1 MLARSGEPLP
11 LATLQ
16 LKQELMADYG
26 DLLPSIPADAWRR
39 IRGEQEIIVRYE
51 PEQALAT
58 LPKLLADSSDRQK
71 LVTLVRKLLADAR
84 VRGRQP
90 SPQQL
95 SMIEHVGDALQVAD
109 AARVRELGVK
119 DPTPRKRSRSASSR
133 KTKG

>member
-1 MLARSGEPLP
+1 
-11 LATLQ
+11 
-16 LKQELMADYG
+16 
-26 DLLPSIPADAWRR
+26 
-39 IRGEQEIIVRYE
+39 VRYE